1 MKTVFEP
8 FKLAGITFSNKIIR
22 SATFEGVGDENGKP
36 TDQLIKKYE
45 ALVKGGVGGIIT
57 GFIGVGQQGKASDN
71 MVMINK
77 AENIETLKKLTKR
90 MHELETPVIAQLN
103 HCGGQSKEESAH
115 MEIVAPS
122 EISDY
127 KAREMTKTEIL

>member
-22 SATFEGVGDENGKP
+22 SATFEGLGDENGKP

-45 ALVKGGVGGIIT
+45 ALAKGGVGGIIT

-77 AENIETLKKLTKR
+77 DKNIEILKKLTKR
-90 MHELETPVIAQLN
+90 MHEMETPIIAQLN

-115 MEIVAPS
+115 MPIVAPY
-122 EISDY
+122 ING
-127 KAREMTKTEIL
+127 RHLNIL